1 MTDLSPA
8 PPLLSGV
15 VVHWHDEELLAELA
29 AAWPRDPRFE
39 LVVVDNGSR
48 GPLVLPEGARLVSPG
63 RNLGFAGGAN
73 AGFAVAQA
81 PLLLILNPDAVPEPG
96 ALDELLRGFAACP

>member
-1 MTDLSPA
+1 MTPPPPA

-15 VVHWHDEELLAELA
+15 VVHWHAEDLLAELA

-48 GPLVLPEGARLVSPG
+48 GRLVLPEGARLVSPG
-63 RNLGFAGGAN
+63 RNLGFGGGAN
-73 AGFAVAQA
+73 AGIGAARVPAV
-81 PLLLILNPDAVPEPG
+81 LILNTDAVPAPG
-96 ALDELLRGFAACP
+96 ALDALLRACA